1 MHEIEK
7 MRRYKGNTA
16 AVGSLKTWLLARDS
30 RRKLGNKVRALAAFF
45 PTIRLFDAAHNLELA
60 QIAGWNFCSLCS
72 VSCFESSEIK
82 KRRCAM
88 PFAFE
93 VNFALWIMIGC
104 ATAKAVQFVG

>member
-16 AVGSLKTWLLARDS
+16 AVGSLKTWLLARAHAE
-30 RRKLGNKVRALAAFF
+30 NLATRFAPWRSF
-45 PTIRLFDAAHNLELA
+45 PRFRLFDAAHNLELA
-60 QIAGWNFCSLCS
+60 RIGGWNFCSLSS
-72 VSCFESSEIK
+72 VSRFESSKIK

-88 PFAFE
+88 LFAFE